1 MNLIICFTLMLLNIS
16 SDDVILSMAR
26 EKLVKYKITNN
37 RYVVIIDY
45 SKSIDEERLYL
56 VDIPRWVLLMGNLNT

>member
-1 MNLIICFTLMLLNIS
+1 MLLNIS

-56 VDIPRWVLLMGNLNT
+56 VDINKNKIILQ